1 MNWRVRWNRSPRTW
15 KPTSREKSR
24 VVLIVLRRL
33 LVLLCVPALLF
44 AESFEDVKLR
54 SGIKIFRVIL
64 KGDASLATKKAGDGS
79 LLVLLVG
86 AEGAPARFADL
97 AREMQAAGAIANLP
111 VTVKPVAAS
120 SLAAQADPVA
130 GLFVA
135 ESLGDDLLHKT
146 VQFGTDR
153 KAITFSPFDGDV
165 EKGVLCG
172 VSFEAKVVPFIN
184 SKTLKASGIN
194 MSPTVLKVAKIHD

>member
-1 MNWRVRWNRSPRTW
+1 M
-15 KPTSREKSR
+15 
-24 VVLIVLRRL
+24 RRIL
-33 LVLLCVPALLF
+33 LLLLCLPALLL

-64 KGDASLATKKAGDGS
+64 KGDAGIAAKKTGDGS
-79 LLVLLVG
+79 LVVLLVG
-86 AEGAPARFADL
+86 ADGAPARFADL

-120 SLAAQADPVA
+120 GLASHPGPVA

-135 ESLGDDLLHKT
+135 ESLGEDLLRKT
-146 VQFGTDR
+146 VQYGTDR

-172 VSFEAKVVPFIN
+172 VSFEAKVVPFVN
-184 SKTLKASGIN
+184 SRTLKSSGIT
-194 MSPTVLKVAKIHD
+194 MSPTVLKVAKMHD